1 WLVIAVWKVS
11 WNSSLASSARA
22 LLPYIFSI
30 TRDGTLPGR
39 KPGTRAFLPR
49 LRSLSSRRGPTSDQG
64 TLTRTRHSTGVICS
78 IWLSMA
84 ETRPYNKRPRVKL
97 VPRGRAGSRAGP
109 RSHAFQGGEQV
120 RAQVVEIFDADAEPD
135 QALADAEG
143 DPALGALIVEAHQR
157 GLFDQ
162 A

>member
-30 TRDGTLPGR
+30 TRGGTLPGR

-97 VPRGRAGSRAGP
+97 DPRGLASAAS
-109 RSHAFQGGEQV
+109 SHAFQGGEQV
-120 RAQVVEIFDADAEPD
+120 RAQVVEIFDTDAEPD

-143 DPALGALIVEAHQR
+143 GP
-157 GLFDQ
+157 
-162 A
+162 